1 MRVVEHEELRPL
13 QLTVDEARGLFSKF
27 SSLDIRGKAVLSVE
41 IATSQF
47 VEVYSMEASSIRRA
61 IRHLELALNSDPEIE
76 QESFTIHV
84 MIGGYS
90 TPVKLTIH
98 KR

>member
-41 IATSQF
+41 IATSQL
-47 VEVYSMEASSIRRA
+47 S
-61 IRHLELALNSDPEIE
+61 L
-76 QESFTIHV
+76 IH
-84 MIGGYS
+84 I
-90 TPVKLTIH
+90 
-98 KR
+98 